1 MLRASPVTL
10 SVSLFATILVARS
23 SSAAPI
29 IDYATLVAVSPP
41 GQFEQGPI
49 SKDSATGLDIP
60 EFYQGMDDTLLPE
73 GYFVRGNGVALFYGA
88 ATDGPP
94 LFAISTIQPD
104 SIPIVNPEPASL
116 VLLGTGLLLGARL
129 HTSRRRRP

>member
-1 MLRASPVTL
+1 MLRVSRVTL
-10 SVSLFATILVARS
+10 SVSLFATILIARS

-29 IDYATLVAVSPP
+29 IDYATLVAVGPP
-41 GQFEQGPI
+41 GQFENGPI
-49 SKDSATGLDIP
+49 FKHSETGLDIP

-88 ATDGPP
+88 PTAAPE
-94 LFAISTIQPD
+94 LFAISTIQPG
-104 SIPIVNPEPASL
+104 SNPIVNPEPASL